1 MTAMVI
7 EMIEKEAS
15 EELEMVDLEAA
26 EEEGETISILGI
38 PSERSL

>member
-1 MTAMVI
+1 MTAMAI

-15 EELEMVDLEAA
+15 EELEMVDLEAV
-26 EEEGETISILGI
+26 EEGETTSTLGI

>member
-15 EELEMVDLEAA
+15 EELEMVDLEAV
-26 EEEGETISILGI
+26 EEEGETISILEI